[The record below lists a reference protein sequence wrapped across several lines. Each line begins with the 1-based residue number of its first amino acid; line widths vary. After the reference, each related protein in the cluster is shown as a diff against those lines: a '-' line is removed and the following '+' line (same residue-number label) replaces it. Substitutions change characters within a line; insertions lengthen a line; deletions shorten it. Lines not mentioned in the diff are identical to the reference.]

1 MKFSKLFIPT
11 TKETPNDATLL
22 SHQFLL
28 RGGFIAQTGAGIYDF
43 MPLGKIVLDKI
54 RTIVKE
60 EMDNA
65 GANEVQFGFVTPLSL
80 WEESGRANTMGHEM
94 LRFKDRKNTNFV
106 LSPTNEESVVNMVK
120 NRITSYKDLP
130 VHLYQINTKFRD
142 EARPRFGL
150 MRGREF
156 LMKDGYSF
164 HSSEEDLVRE
174 FNLME
179 ATYKKVYTRLGLDFR
194 VVAADSGAIGGSG
207 SKEFHVLADS
217 GEDTIV
223 VCPDCEYG
231 ANIEAAVRKPRSF
244 EIKELRLGKVE
255 TPAKKTIEEVSSYL
269 GIEASQTI
277 KAVIKKAIYEN
288 KTEIVVFFVRGCD
301 ELEETKACNAVG
313 ALELEDAIEDDII
326 NKKLVP
332 GYVGPNLERED
343 VKFVIDN
350 ELKNEKR
357 IVCGANKE
365 NFHRVIDID
374 MTGVH
379 TGDESAIFLF
389 EEDFADLV
397 AVQEGDICTCCGGKL
412 QYTKGIEAGH
422 IFQLGTRYSSA
433 MNANFLD
440 ENGKAKPFIMGCY
453 GIGVSRLVAAVIEQN
468 HDDKGCIWTKE
479 TAPFMVDI
487 IVSNSKKEEEAQ
499 AGEKIYEDLKAAG
512 VQVLLDDRINARF
525 GFKMGDFELIGFP
538 YAIIIGKRLSEGF
551 VEIVDRKTLE
561 KTDVKIETVVSKILE
576 LIK

>member
-11 TKETPNDATLL
+11 TKETPNDATLP

-54 RTIVKE
+54 RAIVKE

-65 GANEVQFGFVTPLSL
+65 GANEVQFGFLTPLSL

-106 LSPTNEESVVNMVK
+106 LSPTNDESVVNMVK

-231 ANIEAAVRKPRSF
+231 ANIEAANRKARSF
-244 EIKELRLGKVE
+244 DYSVCGELTKVE
-255 TPAKKTIEEVSSYL
+255 TVDTKTIEEVATFL
-269 GIEASQTI
+269 NIPKSQTI
-277 KAVIKKAIYEN
+277 KAVIKKAIYED
-288 KTEIVVFFVRGCD
+288 KTKIVVFFVRGDD
-301 ELEETKACNAVG
+301 ELEETKACNAVN
-313 ALELEDAIEDDII
+313 ALELDEISENEIIEAG
-326 NKKLVP
+326 LVA
-332 GYVGPNLERED
+332 GYCGPFGLPSNIT
-343 VKFVIDN
+343 FVIDN
-350 ELKNEKR
+350 EIKDAKGMA
-357 IVCGANKE
+357 CGANEINYHLINTDLSTLKD
-365 NFHRVIDID
+365 VKYY
-374 MTGVH
+374 
-379 TGDESAIFLF
+379 
-389 EEDFADLV
+389 DLV
-397 AVQEGDICTCCGGKL
+397 AVQENDSCSCCGGALK
-412 QYTKGIEAGH
+412 YTKGIEAGH

-487 IVSNSKKEEEAQ
+487 IVSNSKKEEEVQ
-499 AGEKIYEDLKAAG
+499 AGEKIYEDLKAVG
-512 VQVLLDDRINARF
+512 IQVLLDDRINARF

-561 KTDVKIETVVSKILE
+561 KTDVKIEEVVSKILE

>member
-1 MKFSKLFIPT
+1 MKFSKMFIPT
-11 TKETPNDATLL
+11 TKETPNDATLP
-22 SHQFLL
+22 SHQYLV

-54 RTIVKE
+54 RAVVKQ

-130 VHLYQINTKFRD
+130 IHLYQINTKFRD

-179 ATYKKVYTRLGLDFR
+179 ETYKKVYTRLGLDFR

-231 ANIEAAVRKPRSF
+231 ANIEAATRKPRSF
-244 EIKELRLGKVE
+244 DYSAFTELNKVE
-255 TPAKKTIEEVSSYL
+255 TVDTKTIEEVATFL
-269 GIEASQTI
+269 NIPKSQTI
-277 KAVIKKAIYEN
+277 KAVIKKAIYED
-288 KTEIVVFFVRGCD
+288 KTQIVVFFVRGDD
-301 ELEETKACNAVG
+301 ELEETKACNSVN
-313 ALELEDAIEDDII
+313 ALELDEISENEIIEAG
-326 NKKLVP
+326 LVA
-332 GYVGPNLERED
+332 GYCGPFGLPSNIT
-343 VKFVIDN
+343 FVIDN
-350 ELKNEKR
+350 EIKDSKGLA
-357 IVCGANKE
+357 CGANEINYHLINTDLSTLKDVKY
-365 NFHRVIDID
+365 F
-374 MTGVH
+374 
-379 TGDESAIFLF
+379 
-389 EEDFADLV
+389 DLV
-397 AVQEGDICTCCGGKL
+397 AVQENDSCSCCGGALK
-412 QYTKGIEAGH
+412 YTKGIEAGH
-422 IFQLGTRYSSA
+422 IFQLGTKYSAA

-487 IVSNSKKEEEAQ
+487 IVSNSKKEEESN
-499 AGEKIYEDLKAAG
+499 AGEQIYADLKAAG
-512 VQVLLDDRINARF
+512 IDTILDDRINARF
-525 GFKMGDFELIGFP
+525 GFKMGDFELLGFP
-538 YAIIIGKRLSEGF
+538 YAVVIGKKLPEGF

-561 KTDVKIETVVSKILE
+561 KTDVKVEEVVSKILE

>member
-1 MKFSKLFIPT
+1 MKFSKMFIPT
-11 TKETPNDATLL
+11 TKETPNDATLP
-22 SHQFLL
+22 SHQYLV
-28 RGGFIAQTGAGIYDF
+28 RGGFVAQTGAGIYDF

-54 RTIVKE
+54 RAVVKK
-60 EMDNA
+60 EMDEA

-164 HSSEEDLVRE
+164 HSSEDDLVRE

-179 ATYKKVYTRLGLDFR
+179 ATYKKIYTKLGLDFR

-231 ANIEAAVRKPRSF
+231 ANIEAATRKSRNFDYSSS
-244 EIKELRLGKVE
+244 KELAKVE
-255 TPAKKTIEEVSSYL
+255 TVDTKTIEEVATFL
-269 GIEASQTI
+269 NIPKSQTI
-277 KAVIKKAIYEN
+277 KAVIKKAIYED
-288 KTEIVVFFVRGCD
+288 KTKIVVFFLRGDD
-301 ELEETKACNAVG
+301 ELEETKACNSVN
-313 ALELEDAIEDDII
+313 ALELDEASENEIIEAG
-326 NKKLVP
+326 LVA
-332 GYVGPNLERED
+332 GYCGPFGLPSNIT
-343 VKFVIDN
+343 FVIDN
-350 ELKNEKR
+350 EIKDEKGLA
-357 IVCGANKE
+357 CGANEINYHLINTDLSTLE
-365 NFHRVIDID
+365 NVKYF
-374 MTGVH
+374 
-379 TGDESAIFLF
+379 
-389 EEDFADLV
+389 DLV
-397 AVQEGDICTCCGGKL
+397 AVQEGDSCSCCGGALK
-412 QYTKGIEAGH
+412 YTKGIEAGH
-422 IFQLGTRYSSA
+422 IFQLGTKYSSA

-440 ENGKAKPFIMGCY
+440 ENGKAKPFVMGCY

-487 IVSNSKKEEEAQ
+487 IVSNSKKEEEAN
-499 AGEKIYEDLKAAG
+499 AGEQIYTDLKAAG
-512 VQVLLDDRINARF
+512 IDTILDDRINARF
-525 GFKMGDFELIGFP
+525 GFKMGDFELLGFP
-538 YAIIIGKRLSEGF
+538 YAVVIGKKLPEGF

-561 KTDVKIETVVSKILE
+561 KTDVKVEEVVSKILE
-576 LIK
+576 LNKK

>member
-1 MKFSKLFIPT
+1 MKFSKMFIPT
-11 TKETPNDATLL
+11 TKETPNDATLP
-22 SHQFLL
+22 SHQYLL
-28 RGGFIAQTGAGIYDF
+28 RAGFISQTGSGIYDY

-54 RTIVKE
+54 RAIVKE
-60 EMDNA
+60 EMDNS

-80 WEESGRANTMGHEM
+80 WEESGRANTMGSEL
-94 LRFKDRKNTNFV
+94 LRFKDRKNSEFV
-106 LSPTNEESVVNMVK
+106 LSPTNEEAVVNMVK

-130 VHLYQINTKFRD
+130 VNLYQIYTKFRD

-156 LMKDGYSF
+156 LMKDAYSF

-207 SKEFHVLADS
+207 SKEFMVLASS

-223 VCPDCEYG
+223 ICPDCEYG
-231 ANIEAAVRKPRSF
+231 ANIEAAIRKPKHVSAWF
-244 EIKELRLGKVE
+244 ENTNTPVSMEKVLTE
-255 TPAKKTIEEVSSYL
+255 NLKTIEDVSNFLS
-269 GIEASQTI
+269 ISKSQTI

-288 KTEIVVFFVRGCD
+288 KTQTVVFFIRGND
-301 ELEETKACNAVG
+301 ELEETKACNAVN
-313 ALELEDAIEDDII
+313 ALELIDANDEDILEAGLIAGYCGPFNLPSNI
-326 NKKLVP
+326 N
-332 GYVGPNLERED
+332 
-343 VKFVIDN
+343 FVIDSEIKN
-350 ELKNEKR
+350 ELGLC
-357 IVCGANKE
+357 CGANEE
-365 NFHRVIDID
+365 NYHLVN
-374 MTGVH
+374 T
-379 TGDESAIFLF
+379 
-389 EEDFADLV
+389 DLSSLKDV
-397 AVQEGDICTCCGGKL
+397 KYFDLIAVQEGDICSCCSGKL
-412 QYTKGIEAGH
+412 EYTKGIEAGH
-422 IFQLGTRYSSA
+422 IFQLGTKYSEA

-468 HDDKGCIWTKE
+468 HDDKGCLWTKK

-487 IVSNSKKEEEAQ
+487 IVSNSKKEEESE
-499 AGEKIYEDLKAAG
+499 AGEKIYQDLKTAG
-512 VQVLLDDRINARF
+512 IEVILDDRLNARF

-538 YAIIIGKRLSEGF
+538 YAVIIGKKLQDGI

-561 KTDVKIETVVSKILE
+561 KTDVEIDEVVSKIIE